1 MQAINENFIF
11 DVFVILI
18 LSTYLQKK
26 IFLSSS
32 PHYDGNS
39 YADERKDPDMRKKS
53 VETEKSA
60 CWKNRP
66 LLPWNTKSKG
76 GFQNS
81 ATTKAELSVA
91 RLLDLLLKRSK
102 II

>member
-1 MQAINENFIF
+1 
-11 DVFVILI
+11 
-18 LSTYLQKK
+18 
-26 IFLSSS
+26 
-32 PHYDGNS
+32 
-39 YADERKDPDMRKKS
+39 MRKKS

-66 LLPWNTKSKG
+66 LLPYNTKSKG

-102 II
+102 IIYRTHLSLKKYSLSIGTTKNFKSENLTDT